1 MGIKELINS
10 PQLFIVYAI
19 TVLYTVPYT
28 LTLAVVI

>member
-1 MGIKELINS
+1 MKIRELLES

-19 TVLYTVPYT
+19 TVLYTITYT